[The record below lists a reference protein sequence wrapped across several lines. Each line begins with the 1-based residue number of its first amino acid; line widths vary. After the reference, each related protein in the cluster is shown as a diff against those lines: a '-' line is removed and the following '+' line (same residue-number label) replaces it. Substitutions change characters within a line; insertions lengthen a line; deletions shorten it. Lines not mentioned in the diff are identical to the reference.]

1 VQKTSM
7 RLEFVKG
14 SSGGLG
20 TLNHLKERQEVPVV
34 VQRLNPREGLQV

>member
-1 VQKTSM
+1 VQKPSR

-20 TLNHLKERQEVPVV
+20 PLNHSKERQEAPVV